1 MRLSVLCAC
10 ALAACGAALFVGAPP
25 TAPRPAAAGQPD
37 KPDKVIKELQDKR
50 IAVLKEIVEITEKT
64 YKGGQGGFDQVARAR
79 LDLLQAQLDASRTK
93 EERVRVLEE
102 TVKQAESLEDVAK
115 RLVEAKQAGR
125 VEALKAQALVLQTR
139 IALEQ
144 ARAA

>member
-10 ALAACGAALFVGAPP
+10 VLAACGAALFVGAPP
-25 TAPRPAAAGQPD
+25 TAPRPAAAGQ
-37 KPDKVIKELQDKR
+37 PDKVIKELQDKR

-64 YKGGQGGFDQVARAR
+64 YKGGQGGFDQVAKAR

-102 TVKQAESLEDVAK
+102 TVKQAESLEDVVK